1 METILDPKRLA
12 PLVKSVAHIVGDIP
26 RVRAGF
32 VLAAR
37 LARSVGAN
45 PFVKRTLAGASLI
58 AARLKASP
66 PLAGALAS
74 VAAILVFVF
83 ASPMIFR
90 TVAPP
95 VRLAPAPVEPPALAP
110 PAPTADALAAAA
122 AAAADAAAREAA
134 RKAGPPPP
142 RRPALPGIGPDAFID
157 RFSKLNEGRWYV
169 ADRGSNG
176 DWTVNDFRRSQ
187 ISLSHEGMTL
197 TLAKAAPGGATPFS
211 SGEITSQD
219 KFRYGYFEARLRAA
233 RGAGTDTGLFTYV
246 RDKGP
251 DGWNEIDIELI
262 GGNPRQVEFA
272 IHVGKLTAHRV
283 IQLSFDAASAF
294 HTYAFDWKPD
304 SVTWYVDDRPV
315 YVERG
320 PAATG
325 LTRAQN
331 FVIDVW
337 GSETLYRWMGKID
350 RSGGP
355 YIATL
360 SCFAYAK
367 SYEGRALCPDPDAAP
382 KGKDDLPARRVVSR

>member
-1 METILDPKRLA
+1 METILDPNRLA
-12 PLVKSVAHIVGDIP
+12 PLVKSVVHMAGSIP
-26 RVRAGF
+26 RVQAGF
-32 VLAAR
+32 ALAAR
-37 LARSVGAN
+37 FTRSVGAN
-45 PFVKRTLAGASLI
+45 PFVIRTLAGASLI

-95 VRLAPAPVEPPALAP
+95 VRLAPAPVEAPALTP
-110 PAPTADALAAAA
+110 PTPSADALAAAET
-122 AAAADAAAREAA
+122 AAREAA

-142 RRPALPGIGPDAFID
+142 RRPALPSIGPDAFID

-176 DWTVNDFRRSQ
+176 DWSVNDFRRSQ
-187 ISLSHEGMTL
+187 ISLSQEGMNL
-197 TLAKAAPGGATPFS
+197 TLAKAAPGRTTPFS
-211 SGEITSQD
+211 SGEITSQE

-283 IQLSFDAASAF
+283 IQLPFDAASGF
-294 HTYAFDWKPD
+294 HSYAFDWKPD
-304 SVTWYVDDRPV
+304 SVTWYVDDRVV

-331 FVIDVW
+331 FVIDIW

-350 RSGGP
+350 RNGGP
-355 YIATL
+355 YVATL

-382 KGKDDLPARRVVSR
+382 KGKDDLPATRVVSR